1 MLRLCSLADI
11 PVGKARGLVVGH
23 VQLLLVRS
31 AERMVHTYLNRCPH
45 LGIPLA
51 WQESQILD
59 KDARYIQCSSH
70 GALFE
75 LESGFCIEGPCMG
88 DQLWEISC
96 TLEGDEIHLDDT
108 ELPSAP
114 YVHR

>member
-1 MLRLCSLADI
+1 MLRVCALTDI
-11 PVGKARGLVVGH
+11 PLGKARGVVVGH
-23 VQLLLVRS
+23 AQLLLVRT
-31 AERMVHTYLNRCPH
+31 EPRLVHAYLNRCPH

-59 KDARYIQCSSH
+59 RDGRYIQCSSH

-75 LESGFCIEGPCMG
+75 LDTGFCIEGPCMG
-88 DQLWEISC
+88 DQLWEVSC
-96 TLEGDEIHLDDT
+96 TIEEDGVHIDES

-114 YVHR
+114 YVYR